1 VNEQKI
7 NKLYYGLNVEQKVD
21 LVKKLI
27 ESNNILLNKS
37 EEIKKI
43 KKSLSGEE
51 YFLFHNKVQLYF
63 VNLFFEQIIWKNYFI
78 FESTEKTILAVL
90 SHSIKELPK
99 EAIILLNKK
108 IGPIMFNQNY
118 SFSQE
123 MNLNKEILIILN
135 KFDYEHRKSISD
147 SVERSF
153 NAFLEIKEIS
163 SYYGLW
169 EKEYEQKH
177 PIEWIQTLTK
187 KIKMAEIIE

>member
-1 VNEQKI
+1 MNEQKI

-78 FESTEKTILAVL
+78 LESTEKTILAVL

-108 IGPIMFNQNY
+108 IGPIMFNPNY

-123 MNLNKEILIILN
+123 MNLNKKILIILN
-135 KFDYEHRKSISD
+135 KFGYEHRKSISD

>member
-43 KKSLSGEE
+43 KKYLSGEE

-90 SHSIKELPK
+90 SH
-99 EAIILLNKK
+99 ILLNKK
-108 IGPIMFNQNY
+108 IGPIMFNPNY

-123 MNLNKEILIILN
+123 MNLNKKILIILN
-135 KFDYEHRKSISD
+135 KFGYEHRKSISD

-163 SYYGLW
+163 THYGLW

-187 KIKMAEIIE
+187 KIKTAEIIE